1 MKASQVNDQ
10 YVDLLRIATPAT
22 PSQLPKVTMFYGK
35 SQEKQREIPR
45 LTNERCAAFAAQL

>member
-22 PSQLPKVTMFYGK
+22 PSHNFLRLPCFFKKVK
-35 SQEKQREIPR
+35 ENSEK
-45 LTNERCAAFAAQL
+45 FHF